1 MATIKNITFGSDA
14 RRKMLEG
21 IKILERAVTVTLGPK
36 GRMVMIDKGKE
47 YPTYTK
53 DGVSVA
59 REIELKDRLMA
70 SGVAT
75 IKEASERTNAN
86 AGDGTTTTILV
97 AAKLAQEGVR
107 LIESGFDPVEVQKGY
122 DKACQ
127 EVLNVIDKYSK
138 TISSIEDIEKVAF
151 ISANNDEEVG
161 KIVAQAYEGIGEGGI
176 VHISDSHSRDGKTV
190 VKFSNGLEIDKGT
203 GISTYLTNMKNETY
217 EAENPHFL
225 FCSCPVTFNL
235 IASVLNI
242 AFKEKFPLVVI
253 AEEIDDDAETALLKQ
268 AKSKTVR
275 CCKISP
281 PGFTFY
287 EQQEYMKDLIAVLGG
302 RLIENSEDTIKL
314 SDFGKCGKVTVGLKK
329 TVISE
334 TTPNEKA
341 IEERA
346 KVIDKEIEDGINDAS
361 GTGITTSEIELL
373 KLRKAK
379 LTGGVAE
386 ICIGAGS
393 VTRLKELI
401 DRYDDATRA
410 VQAAISE
417 GIVPGGGLTLLKC
430 STEVLEKFKNF
441 QFKTRDQEVGFNT
454 FLKSLRLP
462 ITRIISSVEPVEYA
476 YIISTIEHDSSNFG
490 YNAKTQKYVEDM
502 FKEGIIDPIKVQKE
516 VLKNA
521 TATAG
526 IFITT
531 ECALTPYNENIS
543 LEANDPIAMRD
554 PDFNAFGVM

>member
-1 MATIKNITFGSDA
+1 MSVKNITFGSNA
-14 RRKMLEG
+14 RRKMLDG
-21 IKILERAVTVTLGPK
+21 IKILEKAVTVTLGPK

-59 REIELKDRLMA
+59 REVELKNRLMA
-70 SGVAT
+70 SGAAT
-75 IKEASERTNAN
+75 IKEAAERTNAN
-86 AGDGTTTTILV
+86 AGDGTTTTILI
-97 AAKLAQEGVR
+97 AAKLAEEGVR

-122 DKACQ
+122 DKACKV
-127 EVLNVIDKYSK
+127 VLDIIDKYSK
-138 TISSIEDIEKVAF
+138 TISSISDIKKVAF

-161 KIVAQAYEGIGEGGI
+161 EIVASAYEGIGEGGI

-190 VKFSNGLEIDKGT
+190 VKFSNGLEIEKGS
-203 GISTYLTNMKNETY
+203 GVSAYITNMKNETF
-217 EAENPHFL
+217 EAENPHFI
-225 FCSCPVTFNL
+225 FCSCLVTFDL
-235 IASVLNI
+235 MAKILNI
-242 AFKEKFPLVVI
+242 AFKEKFPVVVV
-253 AEEIDDDAETALLKQ
+253 AEELEDEAETAILTQ
-268 AKSKTVR
+268 AKNKVIR

-287 EQQEYMKDLIAVLGG
+287 EQQEYMKDLISVLGG
-302 RLIENSEDTIKL
+302 RLIENPEDNIKIE
-314 SDFGKCGKVTVGLKK
+314 DFGKCGKVVVGLKK

-334 TTPNEKA
+334 TNPDEKA

-346 KVIDKEIEDGINDAS
+346 KAIDKEIEEGMNDAS
-361 GTGITTSEIELL
+361 GTGITTSEIDLL

-430 STEVLEKFKNF
+430 STEIMEKFRGYP
-441 QFKTRDQEVGFNT
+441 FKTRDQEVGFNT
-454 FLKSLRLP
+454 FLKCLRLP
-462 ITRIISSVEPVEYA
+462 ITRIISSVEPDEYA
-476 YIISTIEHDSSNFG
+476 YIISTLEHESTDFG
-490 YNAKTQKYVEDM
+490 YNAKTQKYVKDM
-502 FKEGIIDPIKVQKE
+502 FEEGIIDPVKVQKE

-531 ECALTPYNENIS
+531 ECALTPYHEHIS
-543 LEANDPIAMRD
+543 MEANDPIAMRD
-554 PDFNAFGVM
+554 PDFNAFGE